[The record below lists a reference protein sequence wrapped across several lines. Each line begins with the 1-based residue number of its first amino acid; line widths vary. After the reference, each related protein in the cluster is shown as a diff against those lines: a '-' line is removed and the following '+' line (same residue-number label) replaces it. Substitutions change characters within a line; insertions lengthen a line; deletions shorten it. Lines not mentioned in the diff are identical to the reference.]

1 MKNRFSNTL
10 KSESG
15 ASIIFVLCTLL
26 FIMIIGVSVLSAV
39 SATNGNIVD
48 SQTDAKL
55 ELYTDSVI
63 KTFSK
68 SLKGNLGKQIVTNV
82 AKKGLEKDESKTKII
97 GFSESKVDLKN
108 KALKI
113 EGLPETKSYTVVS
126 DISINL
132 EDVSFIEEIP
142 AVSGI
147 EDELGTIPG
156 TQRQPS
162 ILKMSLKAEVNFEVT
177 YSNNVN
183 SIKASYICENI
194 LIKDEV
200 DSSDDLGTWRLVK
213 LEKNQKT

>member
-68 SLKGNLGKQIVTNV
+68 SLKGNLGKQIVINV

-113 EGLPETKSYTVVS
+113 EGLPETKSYTVAS

-132 EDVSFIEEIP
+132 EDLSFIEEIP
-142 AVSGI
+142 AVPGI
-147 EDELGTIPG
+147 EDELGTIAG
-156 TQRQPS
+156 TEKQPS